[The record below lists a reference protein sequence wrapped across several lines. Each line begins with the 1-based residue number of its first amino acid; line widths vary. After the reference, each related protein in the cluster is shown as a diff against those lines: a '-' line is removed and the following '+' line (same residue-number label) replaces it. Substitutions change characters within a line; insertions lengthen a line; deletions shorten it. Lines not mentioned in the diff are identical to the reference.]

1 MNERLSFLFVG
12 LYAWVAA
19 VLLGGILLDMAYA
32 NLLKDVIGSSES
44 VMIFSD
50 ISDTLL
56 LFDFV
61 MVIAALGAIL
71 SSWKYRTARNIFIT
85 SILIFFFEFLSPILI
100 PFIKDA
106 QGLSWI
112 RLLPSGTASILAFIG
127 LIKYYQQ

>member
-61 MVIAALGAIL
+61 MVIAALGQV
-71 SSWKYRTARNIFIT
+71 Y
-85 SILIFFFEFLSPILI
+85 
-100 PFIKDA
+100 
-106 QGLSWI
+106 
-112 RLLPSGTASILAFIG
+112 
-127 LIKYYQQ
+127 